1 MQLNLKAVLALRAV
15 MTEGTVTGAAQ
26 RLHRSQ
32 PVVSR
37 LVGQLEASLGFPLFR
52 RERQR
57 LVPTLEGLAFYRET
71 ERAIAALAEIEATAR
86 RIRDRSPFPL
96 RILAQ
101 SHIVHGLLNE
111 VLPSFCARHPEFQFS
126 IEIRQREYISQWVAN
141 QQFDIGFAPAPSDH
155 PQIESSLL
163 IRTPLWVVLPT
174 AHRLS
179 AERQIS
185 VEMLEGEPLVTVRSG
200 IPLRTR
206 IDAVFSDRN
215 AKPTIRGE
223 TPSVML
229 ACQLVARGLGVT
241 IADPF
246 VTSLFLGDAAVT
258 VRALKGSPVVD
269 YLILRRA
276 GEQRNR
282 MTENLIAAVKSES
295 NALLDRVR
303 AHSVRMSRPRPVSG
317 PLRVRRRGLGVRDVV
332 R

>member
-1 MQLNLKAVLALRAV
+1 
-15 MTEGTVTGAAQ
+15 MTEGTVTGAAH

-37 LVGQLEASLGFPLFR
+37 LIGQLESSLGFPLFR

-57 LVPTLEGLAFYRET
+57 LVPTVEGLAFYRET
-71 ERAIAALAEIEATAR
+71 ERAIAALSEIESTAQ

-111 VLPSFCARHPEFQFS
+111 VLPRFCASHPDFQFS

-141 QQFDIGFAPAPSDH
+141 QQFDIGFAPGPSDH
-155 PQIESSLL
+155 PQIESALL
-163 IRTPLWVVLPT
+163 IRTPLWVVLPST
-174 AHRLS
+174 HSLA

-185 VEMLEGEPLVTVRSG
+185 AEMLEAEPFVTVRTG

-206 IDAVFSDRN
+206 IDAVFRDAN
-215 AKPTIRGE
+215 AKLAVRGE

-246 VTSLFLGDAAVT
+246 VTSLFLGDSAVA
-258 VRALKGSPVVD
+258 VRALKSSPVVD

-282 MTENLIAAVKSES
+282 VAEELIAEVKSEAR
-295 NALLDRVR
+295 ALLDRVR
-303 AHSVRMSRPRPVSG
+303 SHSARYPVG
-317 PLRVRRRGLGVRDVV
+317 HHTKLPAQFRRRGAR
-332 R
+332 RP